1 MQYPCLFF
9 PDKQDDELV
18 ESHFAFDYDIPKD
31 YI

>member
-1 MQYPCLFF
+1 MPFFF

-18 ESHFAFDYDIPKD
+18 ESHFAFNYDIPKD